1 MPLTR
6 EALTTPRRW
15 PIRVAT
21 TVIATAIVMLVLALA
36 AGGAW
41 LLLRSAVHG
50 AIDSAARD
58 RAVDVASRLAARG
71 PQASLE
77 LVSEPLSGVDLVRIV
92 APDGR
97 VLAGQVTRGLET
109 VPALPVPAPGEILRR
124 QVDAPDGTDLRVT
137 SVGVDM
143 RGVTLAVDV
152 GTDSDRYDTVL
163 AAGAV
168 LFLSFVPVAGL
179 ATAGFVYYAMGRVL
193 RPVES
198 IRSRVAE
205 ISVSGR
211 GERVPVPEAE
221 DEIARLARTMNEML
235 ARLDAARTAQVAF
248 VGDASHELRS
258 PLSTLSTMLELAS
271 TSGTPVDVETVDEL
285 LLPEVERMRAMVED
299 LLLLAKS
306 DERGMPLRRDD
317 VDLDDV
323 VLSEAA
329 RLRGLAGPADAA
341 GLEVAVSVEPARLVG
356 DPDALQRV
364 VRNLVDNARR
374 HARERVALRLT
385 VDRSGTGAPR
395 AVIIVDDDG
404 EGVPPDQ
411 RKSVF
416 DRFAR
421 LDADRARGTGG
432 SGLGLAIVSEITRT
446 HGGSVRAEDAPGG
459 GARFVV
465 ELPVEPLDEPGDEPD
480 GEQGRPATR

>member
-1 MPLTR
+1 
-6 EALTTPRRW
+6 
-15 PIRVAT
+15 
-21 TVIATAIVMLVLALA
+21 
-36 AGGAW
+36 
-41 LLLRSAVHG
+41 
-50 AIDSAARD
+50 
-58 RAVDVASRLAARG
+58 
-71 PQASLE
+71 
-77 LVSEPLSGVDLVRIV
+77 
-92 APDGR
+92 
-97 VLAGQVTRGLET
+97 
-109 VPALPVPAPGEILRR
+109 
-124 QVDAPDGTDLRVT
+124 
-137 SVGVDM
+137 
-143 RGVTLAVDV
+143 
-152 GTDSDRYDTVL
+152 
-163 AAGAV
+163 
-168 LFLSFVPVAGL
+168 
-179 ATAGFVYYAMGRVL
+179 
-193 RPVES
+193 
-198 IRSRVAE
+198 
-205 ISVSGR
+205 
-211 GERVPVPEAE
+211 
-221 DEIARLARTMNEML
+221 
-235 ARLDAARTAQVAF
+235 
-248 VGDASHELRS
+248 
-258 PLSTLSTMLELAS
+258 
-271 TSGTPVDVETVDEL
+271 
-285 LLPEVERMRAMVED
+285 MVED

-395 AVIIVDDDG
+395 AVITVDDDG

-480 GEQGRPATR
+480 GEPYGEPGRPATG